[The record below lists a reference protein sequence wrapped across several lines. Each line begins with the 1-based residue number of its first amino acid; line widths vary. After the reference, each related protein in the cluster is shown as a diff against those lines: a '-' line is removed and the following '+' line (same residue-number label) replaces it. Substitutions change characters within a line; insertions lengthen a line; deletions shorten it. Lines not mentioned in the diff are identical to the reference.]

1 MALHLNLLHEQILEQ
16 RQRQRDPLKI
26 GIMALSGVG
35 ALLFLYYGWNAY
47 QTLAIKARL
56 FNVERDWAKVE
67 PTVTAAQNR
76 ANELN
81 GMVKTTGVLDD
92 YIEHRF
98 FWGPFLGRVAR
109 CVAPNTQLT
118 AIEGSVDP
126 EKGVNVTIEGVAAA
140 REPRSAAE
148 DLRQMLA
155 EQLNQGG
162 YGDVRV
168 EFKALDDLETIVNV
182 GGTSTAMAHYILSI
196 SFNPAPKTTASPAP
210 TRRAPRKTESDASN

>member
-26 GIMALSGVG
+26 GIMVLSAVG

-56 FNVERDWAKVE
+56 SNVERDWAKVE
-67 PTVTAAQNR
+67 PTVTAAQKR
-76 ANELN
+76 ANELT
-81 GMVKTTGVLDD
+81 GMVKTTAVLDD

-98 FWGPFLGRVAR
+98 FWGPFLERVAR

-118 AIEGSVDP
+118 AIEGSVDA
-126 EKGVNVTIEGVAAA
+126 EKGVTVTIEGVAAA

-162 YGDVRV
+162 YSDVKV

-196 SFNPAPKTTASPAP
+196 SFNTGPKTTASPAP
-210 TRRAPRKTESDASN
+210 NRRAPRKTESDASN